1 MTRNTDRDDATKQDE
16 GNKDMASWKPGSD
29 AASAKDVKAEGDFG
43 VPVGSGTTRQREYV
57 SENTK
62 MADPGAAK
70 PFSHEFE
77 GRRTAGAGA
86 RFEGDG
92 SGSEGDLDPDVIGFG
107 GGTGIA
113 ASGPGDAPAAD
124 DSDGSSNE
132 MASGGPA
139 QGRNQTGV
147 HRVGGNKQVKGT
159 VFSDADVHAG
169 ADHQGA
175 DAATNPLA
183 RGDDS
188 FAAEVSTGEASGQ
201 DNSMAPS
208 SDTDGQSFDD
218 GGMEGT
224 QKDFTDSGPDAS

>member
-1 MTRNTDRDDATKQDE
+1 MTRDDNRNDATKQSQGD
-16 GNKDMASWKPGSD
+16 KDMASWKPGSD

-62 MADPGAAK
+62 RADPGAAQ
-70 PFSHEFE
+70 PFAHEFE

-86 RFEGDG
+86 RYSGDG
-92 SGSEGDLDPDVIGFG
+92 SGSGGDLDPDVIGVG
-107 GGTGIA
+107 GGTGVS
-113 ASGPGDAPAAD
+113 ASGPGAPRGPD
-124 DSDGSSNE
+124 DSDGTSNE

-139 QGRNQTGV
+139 AGRNQTGV
-147 HRVGGNKQVKGT
+147 HRVGGDKRVKGSVT
-159 VFSDADVHAG
+159 GEADVYAG

-188 FAAEVSTGEASGQ
+188 FAAEVSTGEATGNDLSMGPSQ
-201 DNSMAPS
+201 ETQGLSQEDNQMNGPQKDF
-208 SDTDGQSFDD
+208 SDTDA
-218 GGMEGT
+218 E
-224 QKDFTDSGPDAS
+224 

>member
-1 MTRNTDRDDATKQDE
+1 MTRNQDRNDATKQNE
-16 GNKDMASWKPGSD
+16 GGKDMASWKPGSE

-70 PFSHEFE
+70 PFSHEFD

-113 ASGPGDAPAAD
+113 ASGPGAESGPD
-124 DSDGSSNE
+124 DSDGTSNE
-132 MASGGPA
+132 MASGAPA

-147 HRVGGNKQVKGT
+147 HRVGGNRQVEGT
-159 VFSDADVHAG
+159 VFSDADVSAG

-188 FAAEVSTGEASGQ
+188 FAAEVSTGEASGNDLSMGPSQETQGLSQ
-201 DNSMAPS
+201 DDNQMNGP
-208 SDTDGQSFDD
+208 
-218 GGMEGT
+218 
-224 QKDFTDSGPDAS
+224 QKDFDDTDAE